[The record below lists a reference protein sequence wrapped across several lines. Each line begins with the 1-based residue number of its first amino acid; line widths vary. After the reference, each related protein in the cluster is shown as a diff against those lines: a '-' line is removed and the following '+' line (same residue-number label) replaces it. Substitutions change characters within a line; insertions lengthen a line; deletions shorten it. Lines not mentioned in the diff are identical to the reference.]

1 MTKPLALI
9 VGSGPT
15 GMTMAIELKRAGLD
29 TYESLIRR
37 IIRRSTRKRWWC
49 KPGLWSNFSDMGL
62 RRRPWAAAEN

>member
-1 MTKPLALI
+1 MAKPLALI

-29 TYESLIRR
+29 VR
-37 IIRRSTRKRWWC
+37 IIDKANRRSTRKRCWC
-49 KPGLWSNFSDMGL
+49 RPGLWSNFSDMGL